1 MPGYMMKDKKKKKMM
16 YGYGGSV
23 GKKKNKI
30 MYKDGKEVPELTAAQ
45 KTLPDALKDEI
56 IKSKKKKMK
65 GQVCTVLEY
74 VAAAN
79 AAYAVIRKAVE
90 NGRELTS
97 VGKQIA
103 AFTHATD
110 DLSKH
115 AHKKKNSIWS
125 AFTGKDESDLEEFM
139 ALEELKQK
147 ENELKQMMIYLGRPG
162 LHSDYV
168 RFCVEARKK
177 RQEAAK
183 EKERRWAAF
192 VEGFQTWFLV
202 SLFILVGLGVL
213 VGGVWIL
220 RYKGII

>member
-1 MPGYMMKDKKKKKMM
+1 
-16 YGYGGSV
+16 
-23 GKKKNKI
+23 
-30 MYKDGKEVPELTAAQ
+30 
-45 KTLPDALKDEI
+45 
-56 IKSKKKKMK
+56 
-65 GQVCTVLEY
+65 VLEY

-90 NGRELTS
+90 NGRELHS

-110 DLSKH
+110 DLAKH

-125 AFTGKDESDLEEFM
+125 NFTGKDESDLEEFM
-139 ALEELKQK
+139 ALEEIKQK

-183 EKERRWAAF
+183 EKERQWASF
-192 VEGFQTWFLV
+192 VESFQTWFAIILLV
-202 SLFILVGLGVL
+202 LLGLAVL

-220 RYKGII
+220 RYKGVI

>member
-1 MPGYMMKDKKKKKMM
+1 M
-16 YGYGGSV
+16 
-23 GKKKNKI
+23 
-30 MYKDGKEVPELTAAQ
+30 
-45 KTLPDALKDEI
+45 
-56 IKSKKKKMK
+56 
-65 GQVCTVLEY
+65 LEY

-115 AHKKKNSIWS
+115 AHKKNNSIWS